1 MAIQD
6 NPAAQPANRT
16 PRQDNRSGGAR
27 THGARSS
34 IFRTK
39 TIEQSIAETHEEG
52 FKLKR
57 ELRTLDLIVFGVS
70 VVIGAGIFTMT
81 AQVAGDMAGP
91 SVAIAFV
98 IAAITCGLAALCYAE
113 FASTVPVAGS
123 AYTFSFATF
132 GEFVAWII
140 GWDLVLEF
148 FVAAAVVAKA
158 WSSYASG
165 LFGSDDLT
173 LWSVG
178 GLQVDWGAALL
189 VLVLGALLARGTK
202 LSSRVSM
209 VITAI
214 KLAVVLFVIIV
225 GAFYVKA
232 ENYSPFIPE
241 AQHSASGAGEGIKQ
255 TLFSALTGADSSS
268 FGIFGIF
275 AAASMVFFAFVGF
288 DVVAS
293 AAEETRNPQKSM
305 PRGILGTLAIVT
317 VLYIAVSLVLTGM
330 VNYTQLA
337 TPESGHS
344 HTLATAFE
352 ANGVD
357 WAGQIINI
365 GAIAGLTTV
374 VMVMM
379 LGQTRV
385 AFAMSRDGLLP
396 RSLAKTSKRGTPGR
410 ITWITTLA
418 IAVIAALAPSSDL
431 GEMVNIGTLFA
442 FLLVALGIPVLRKRY
457 PGAAKFKTP
466 LVPLVPILS
475 ALCTVWLM
483 INLSMETW
491 LRFVIWMALG
501 LIMYFAFSRKHSVL
515 ETGEV
520 TPVES

>member
-6 NPAAQPANRT
+6 NPAAQPSNRT
-16 PRQDNRSGGAR
+16 PRQDNRSG
-27 THGARSS
+27 GARSS

-189 VLVLGALLARGTK
+189 VLVLGTLLA
-202 LSSRVSM
+202 
-209 VITAI
+209 
-214 KLAVVLFVIIV
+214 
-225 GAFYVKA
+225 
-232 ENYSPFIPE
+232 
-241 AQHSASGAGEGIKQ
+241 
-255 TLFSALTGADSSS
+255 
-268 FGIFGIF
+268 
-275 AAASMVFFAFVGF
+275 
-288 DVVAS
+288 
-293 AAEETRNPQKSM
+293 
-305 PRGILGTLAIVT
+305 
-317 VLYIAVSLVLTGM
+317 
-330 VNYTQLA
+330 
-337 TPESGHS
+337 
-344 HTLATAFE
+344 
-352 ANGVD
+352 
-357 WAGQIINI
+357 
-365 GAIAGLTTV
+365 
-374 VMVMM
+374 
-379 LGQTRV
+379 
-385 AFAMSRDGLLP
+385 
-396 RSLAKTSKRGTPGR
+396 RGTPGR

-491 LRFVIWMALG
+491 LRFAIWMALG